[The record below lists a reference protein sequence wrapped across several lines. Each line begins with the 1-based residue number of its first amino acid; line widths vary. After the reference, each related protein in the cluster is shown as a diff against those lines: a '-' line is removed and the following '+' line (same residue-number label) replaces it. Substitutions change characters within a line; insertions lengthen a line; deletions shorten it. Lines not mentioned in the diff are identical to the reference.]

1 LGCRGH
7 PIAPGNAYDA
17 GRGRPVRGEKKAM
30 IKALSIAA
38 VCLFAGPGW
47 AQSLS
52 RLEKVEVT
60 AQRRPENL
68 RRAALAVSVLTPDE
82 LRNAGVTKPQELT
95 ELVPSLQV
103 AASATPISIYY
114 VRGAGNFTGNS
125 RTDSAVA
132 FNMDGVSIGRPHSTA
147 GFFYDLERIEVLK
160 GPQGT
165 LYGRNAT
172 AGAIN
177 ILPMIPDLG
186 SRAGEASGEFGNE
199 GSLRFDGVLN
209 VPLGHGAAMRVAGYH
224 VGHDG
229 YMNDGLDDQD
239 DTAGRLSFLLAP
251 NGGLSIRVVADYF
264 DQGALGTGATPIAL
278 DPDHRYG
285 ITSAE
290 GGAYYETQINLIGR
304 RNFNA
309 MPLTQHLDNQF
320 WGVNATVDWSTNKG
334 TFTLLPAYR
343 ESHLDTEGAGI
354 GTNVITGED
363 DRQNSI
369 EARFA
374 SNAEGPFSYIVGGY
388 WFDEKNH
395 VPQFVPNTQYTLSVQ
410 AYDTGVESAAAF
422 GELAFPLAESL
433 RATVGARYT
442 HEEKFFRGSF
452 SSSLRICVA
461 PAGCPGLERIPVTQV
476 TPLSPDGDGSD
487 GVITNVF
494 SIVSDETETFENWT
508 WRAALDWDLTEDNF
522 LFASVQTGFKS
533 GGFYFSNDSQVFQPE
548 ELEAFTLGSR
558 NRLLDD
564 RLQLD
569 VEAFHWRYEGQQVST
584 FARDSQNV
592 PNLITRN
599 VGDATMNGVEV
610 ETDWLVGDTT
620 RLRLDVQY
628 LEATYDDFRYVAP
641 APPLTG
647 CAVTQVVNEFHVD
660 CSGKRAPY
668 APKWTASLAGEQTF
682 TLPNDARLVAD
693 ARLYYQSEMLTG
705 LDFTP
710 LEYQD
715 AYVTL
720 NASLTY
726 TTGDDRYYVSA
737 YGTNLTDATV
747 VANTFQPP
755 FGQFVVGTLRPPR
768 LYGLRLGVRF

>member
-1 LGCRGH
+1 
-7 PIAPGNAYDA
+7 
-17 GRGRPVRGEKKAM
+17 
-30 IKALSIAA
+30 
-38 VCLFAGPGW
+38 
-47 AQSLS
+47 
-52 RLEKVEVT
+52 
-60 AQRRPENL
+60 
-68 RRAALAVSVLTPDE
+68 
-82 LRNAGVTKPQELT
+82 
-95 ELVPSLQV
+95 
-103 AASATPISIYY
+103 
-114 VRGAGNFTGNS
+114 
-125 RTDSAVA
+125 
-132 FNMDGVSIGRPHSTA
+132 
-147 GFFYDLERIEVLK
+147 
-160 GPQGT
+160 
-165 LYGRNAT
+165 
-172 AGAIN
+172 
-177 ILPMIPDLG
+177 
-186 SRAGEASGEFGNE
+186 
-199 GSLRFDGVLN
+199 
-209 VPLGHGAAMRVAGYH
+209 
-224 VGHDG
+224 
-229 YMNDGLDDQD
+229 
-239 DTAGRLSFLLAP
+239 
-251 NGGLSIRVVADYF
+251 
-264 DQGALGTGATPIAL
+264 
-278 DPDHRYG
+278 
-285 ITSAE
+285 
-290 GGAYYETQINLIGR
+290 
-304 RNFNA
+304 
-309 MPLTQHLDNQF
+309 
-320 WGVNATVDWSTNKG
+320 
-334 TFTLLPAYR
+334 
-343 ESHLDTEGAGI
+343 
-354 GTNVITGED
+354 
-363 DRQNSI
+363 
-369 EARFA
+369 
-374 SNAEGPFSYIVGGY
+374 
-388 WFDEKNH
+388 
-395 VPQFVPNTQYTLSVQ
+395 
-410 AYDTGVESAAAF
+410 
-422 GELAFPLAESL
+422 
-433 RATVGARYT
+433 
-442 HEEKFFRGSF
+442 
-452 SSSLRICVA
+452 
-461 PAGCPGLERIPVTQV
+461 
-476 TPLSPDGDGSD
+476 
-487 GVITNVF
+487 
-494 SIVSDETETFENWT
+494 
-508 WRAALDWDLTEDNF
+508 
-522 LFASVQTGFKS
+522 
-533 GGFYFSNDSQVFQPE
+533 VFQPE

-610 ETDWLVGDTT
+610 ETDWLVGDTI